1 MIKAKPNISQLNTIK
16 QLDNQL
22 TGPKQC
28 INRISGRIRNH
39 FKISLHHNSPISNQS
54 EVNLHISN
62 SNHINNNPH
71 IIIKLQVQ
79 EVHNLSI
86 VVPHNP
92 SSSISNHN
100 ILKVVLQAITNLW
113 TPTTNNK
120 VIEILRNSETQINHP
135 INRVMVG
142 SRDIK

>member
-1 MIKAKPNISQLNTIK
+1 MIKVKPNISQPNTIK
-16 QLDNQL
+16 LLDNQL
-22 TGPKQC
+22 TGLKQC

-54 EVNLHISN
+54 EVNLHFS
-62 SNHINNNPH
+62 SKNHINNNPH
-71 IIIKLQVQ
+71 INIKPLVQ

-86 VVPHNP
+86 VVLHNH

-100 ILKVVLQAITNLW
+100 ILKVVLQAITSLW
-113 TPTTNNK
+113 TLIINNK

-135 INRVMVG
+135 FNKVMVG
-142 SRDIK
+142 SRV